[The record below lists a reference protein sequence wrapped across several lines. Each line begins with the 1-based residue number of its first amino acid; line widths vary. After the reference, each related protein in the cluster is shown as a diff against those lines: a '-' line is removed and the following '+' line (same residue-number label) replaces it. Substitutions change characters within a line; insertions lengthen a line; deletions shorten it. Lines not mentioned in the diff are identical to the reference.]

1 MSEEMLIRHCSP
13 TLAGL
18 KTANLV
24 NCPCPSVSE
33 LEQQLGRLSSTLNP
47 KGVQLE
53 MLSAGNGMALVY
65 VVRPDRLEKDLG
77 GEAGE
82 LLCREGYPKGDA
94 GECLRCLKRK
104 LQSGSGFPHEI
115 GLFLG
120 YPPADVAG
128 FIEHRGQGC
137 KCVGAWK
144 VYGDEQA
151 AKKTFAQYK
160 KCTDV
165 YERRLR
171 EGYSVERLTVQGKPV
186 N

>member
-24 NCPCPSVSE
+24 NCPCPSVKA
-33 LEQQLGRLSSTLNP
+33 LRQQLDRLNRELNP
-47 KGVQLE
+47 KGVRFEL
-53 MLSAGNGMALVY
+53 LSWGRGMALVY
-65 VVRPDRLEKDLG
+65 VCRPDRLEQDLS

-94 GECLRCLKRK
+94 KTCIGCLKRK
-104 LQSGSGFPHEI
+104 LQDGGDFPHEI

-120 YPPADVAG
+120 YPPVDVAG
-128 FIEHRGQGC
+128 FIENHGQGC
-137 KCVGAWK
+137 KCVGTWK
-144 VYGDEQA
+144 VYGDEKSA
-151 AKKTFAQYK
+151 RKTFAQYK

-165 YERRLR
+165 YEKRLR
-171 EGYSVERLTVQGKPV
+171 EGYSVGKLTVQGVPV
-186 N
+186 

>member
-47 KGVQLE
+47 KGVLLE

-104 LQSGSGFPHEI
+104 LQSGGGFPHEI

-120 YPPADVAG
+120 YPPEDVEG
-128 FIEHRGQGC
+128 FMARQC
-137 KCVGAWK
+137 AKCVGCWK
-144 VYGDEQA
+144 VYGDVERAQRL
-151 AKKTFAQYK
+151 FALYARCTGIYLRQYAQG
-160 KCTDV
+160 
-165 YERRLR
+165 R
-171 EGYSVERLTVQGKPV
+171 SMERLTVRS
-186 N
+186 